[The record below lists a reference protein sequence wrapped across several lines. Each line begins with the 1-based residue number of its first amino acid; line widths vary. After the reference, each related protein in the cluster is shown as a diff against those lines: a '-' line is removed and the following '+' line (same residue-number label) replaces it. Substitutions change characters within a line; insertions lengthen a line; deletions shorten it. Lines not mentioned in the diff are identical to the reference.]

1 MWLLHPDFKEFVKD
15 AWKCNGG
22 FNVMNNF
29 RACAYTLK
37 YLVKNW
43 NKTTFGNL
51 KVRKGNV

>member
-1 MWLLHPDFKEFVKD
+1 MKD

-22 FNVMNNF
+22 FNVTNNC
-29 RACAYTLK
+29 RACANTLK